1 MTANMDLIPAVSWAE
16 VEAILL
22 NMATTPDKALMV
34 RHLVEGTRKQ
44 APFLTP
50 EGVMTELFYLATALL
65 DGDFNPSFTETR
77 SSDASSSSSAS
88 RRPRP

>member
-1 MTANMDLIPAVSWAE
+1 MTANTDLIPAVSWAG
-16 VEAILL
+16 VEAILMG
-22 NMATTPDKALMV
+22 MANTPDKRLMV

-65 DGDFNPSFTETR
+65 DQDFNPSFTGMN
-77 SSDASSSSSAS
+77 SSDASSSSSA
-88 RRPRP
+88 